1 LDILEAQ
8 RREPI
13 ESLATSFQK
22 APMMQIFDQESGR
35 LCSTYENQ
43 ILLIPERVSVGPSR
57 RYCGWVSS
65 TCYQQQPFS
74 QLAIIVSPK
83 RKIKNV
89 KK

>member
-1 LDILEAQ
+1 V
-8 RREPI
+8 R
-13 ESLATSFQK
+13 
-22 APMMQIFDQESGR
+22 
-35 LCSTYENQ
+35 
-43 ILLIPERVSVGPSR
+43 VGPSR

-89 KK
+89 KKVILEVFSEKKRENKSQIHIG